1 MRTALLSAAAML
13 AIMFW
18 GLSVYT
24 EGAIAGN
31 VPADGYGISVVATQS
46 E

>member
-13 AIMFW
+13 GIMFW

-31 VPADGYGISVVATQS
+31 VPTDGYGISVLTAQS